1 MVDTPLARRQAGFL
15 PFSVV
20 FIAINICC
28 HGGSVTRAAIINGQ
42 H

>member
-1 MVDTPLARRQAGFL
+1 MVQAAQCRWHAGFL
-15 PFSVV
+15 PFFVV